1 MSVLL
6 HQYPPLFLSLLP
18 SFLLPFLFSSQ
29 LYSSL
34 HTTFLIRFLL
44 HVLNSSRPVDDGNV
58 KEAAKFAV
66 DNEYTKVGGYNS
78 YVIKDAQQQV
88 GKYTH
93 CFIHTS
99 FVFTPLHFTQLN
111 CFLVSDISV
120 KVVAG
125 LNYKMNIDTTL
136 VSGLCES
143 AEFIVYNHFGKLS
156 VTDKKLN
163 PSGCQK

>member
-1 MSVLL
+1 MRLLLSFVVLL
-6 HQYPPLFLSLLP
+6 L
-18 SFLLPFLFSSQ
+18 
-29 LYSSL
+29 
-34 HTTFLIRFLL
+34 TFLNS
-44 HVLNSSRPVDDGNV
+44 VAVGGWSSRPVDDGNV

-88 GKYTH
+88 
-93 CFIHTS
+93 
-99 FVFTPLHFTQLN
+99 
-111 CFLVSDISV
+111 
-120 KVVAG
+120 VAG

-143 AEFIVYNHFGKLS
+143 AEFLVYNHFGKLS